1 MTELPGREKKQKVWV
16 GGEIGSKGVDLPPKC
31 RWPALFKR
39 LAVFC
44 TPSTCFDYPAIG
56 IAGGKDKEEKIQATF
71 LLSL

>member
-1 MTELPGREKKQKVWV
+1 MTELPGGDIRQKVGV
-16 GGEIGSKGVDLPPKC
+16 GAEIGSRGVDLPPKS
-31 RWPALFKR
+31 RWPALFKWVV
-39 LAVFC
+39 VFY